1 MTPNPSLAFH
11 ALTTGYCHGS
21 RQSIVGR
28 GLEGSLPRGTLTA
41 LLGTNGAGKSTLLR
55 TLAGLQPPLAGD
67 IFWEGNSLAS
77 LTPEERAKR
86 LSIVLTVRPET
97 GNLTVREVVALGRLP
112 HRQGLWGSRN
122 AAADAEAVE
131 RAMRLTTTSA
141 WSERPVSRL
150 SDGER
155 QRVFIAKALAQETP
169 LILLDEPT
177 AFLDYPSRVQF
188 FNLLKRLTNEM
199 GKTVLLSSHDVELA
213 AAHADRILLLSKE
226 SLCLAP
232 TEAKERNHAIR
243 DFFRLDAETLHGF

>member
-11 ALTTGYCHGS
+11 TLTTGYCHGS

-28 GLEGSLPRGTLTA
+28 GLEGSLPRGTLTV

>member
-199 GKTVLLSSHDVELA
+199 GKTILLSSHDVELA

-243 DFFRLDAETLHGF
+243 DFFRLNAETLHGF

>member
-131 RAMRLTTTSA
+131 RAMQLTTTST

>member
-131 RAMRLTTTSA
+131 RAMQLTTTST

-243 DFFRLDAETLHGF
+243 DFFRLDAETPHGF

>member
-188 FNLLKRLTNEM
+188 FNLLKSLTNEM

>member
-1 MTPNPSLAFH
+1 MTSNPSLAFH

-28 GLEGSLPRGTLTA
+28 GLEGSLPRGTLTV

-131 RAMRLTTTSA
+131 RAMQLTTTSA

-243 DFFRLDAETLHGF
+243 DFFQLDAETLHGF

>member
-28 GLEGSLPRGTLTA
+28 GLEGSLPRGTLTV

-55 TLAGLQPPLAGD
+55 TLAGLQPLLAGD

-213 AAHADRILLLSKE
+213 ATHADRILLLSKE

>member
-28 GLEGSLPRGTLTA
+28 GLEGSLPRGTLTV

-55 TLAGLQPPLAGD
+55 TLAGLQTPLAGD

>member
-28 GLEGSLPRGTLTA
+28 GLEGSLPRGTLTV

-243 DFFRLDAETLHGF
+243 DFFLLDAETLHGF

>member
-28 GLEGSLPRGTLTA
+28 GLEGSLPRGTLTV

-131 RAMRLTTTSA
+131 RAMQLTTTSA

-243 DFFRLDAETLHGF
+243 DFFRLDTETLHGF

>member
-28 GLEGSLPRGTLTA
+28 GLEGSLPRGTLTV

-131 RAMRLTTTSA
+131 SAMRLTTTSA

-232 TEAKERNHAIR
+232 TEPKERNHAIR

>member
-28 GLEGSLPRGTLTA
+28 GLEGSLPRGTLTV

-213 AAHADRILLLSKE
+213 ATHADRILLLSKE

-243 DFFRLDAETLHGF
+243 DFFRLNAETLHGF

>member
-1 MTPNPSLAFH
+1 MIPNPSLAFH

-21 RQSIVGR
+21 RQSIVGK
-28 GLEGSLPRGTLTA
+28 GLEGSLPRGTLTV

-243 DFFRLDAETLHGF
+243 DFFRLDTETLHGF

>member
-28 GLEGSLPRGTLTA
+28 GLEGSLPRGTLTV

-122 AAADAEAVE
+122 AATDAEAVE

-177 AFLDYPSRVQF
+177 AFWTIPHAC
-188 FNLLKRLTNEM
+188 
-199 GKTVLLSSHDVELA
+199 SS
-213 AAHADRILLLSKE
+213 ST
-226 SLCLAP
+226 C
-232 TEAKERNHAIR
+232 
-243 DFFRLDAETLHGF
+243 

>member
-188 FNLLKRLTNEM
+188 FNLLKCLTNEM

>member
-28 GLEGSLPRGTLTA
+28 GLEGSLPRGTLTV

-199 GKTVLLSSHDVELA
+199 GKTILLSSHDVELA

-232 TEAKERNHAIR
+232 TEAQERNHAIR
-243 DFFRLDAETLHGF
+243 DFFQLDAETLHGF

>member
-28 GLEGSLPRGTLTA
+28 GLEGSLPRGTLTV

-131 RAMRLTTTSA
+131 RAMQLTTTST

-232 TEAKERNHAIR
+232 TEAQERNHAIR
-243 DFFRLDAETLHGF
+243 DFFQLDAETLHGF

>member
-232 TEAKERNHAIR
+232 TEAQERNHAIR
-243 DFFRLDAETLHGF
+243 DFFQLDAETLHCF

>member
-28 GLEGSLPRGTLTA
+28 GLEGSLPRGTLTV

-77 LTPEERAKR
+77 LTPEERAKC

>member
-28 GLEGSLPRGTLTA
+28 GLEGSLPRGTLTV

-232 TEAKERNHAIR
+232 TEAQERNHAIR
-243 DFFRLDAETLHGF
+243 DFFQLDAETLHGF

>member
-28 GLEGSLPRGTLTA
+28 GLEGSLPRGTLTV

-122 AAADAEAVE
+122 AATDAEAVE

-243 DFFRLDAETLHGF
+243 DFFQLDAEILHGV

>member
-28 GLEGSLPRGTLTA
+28 GLEGSLPRGTLTV

-232 TEAKERNHAIR
+232 TEAQERNHAIR
-243 DFFRLDAETLHGF
+243 DFFQLDVETLHGF

>member
-28 GLEGSLPRGTLTA
+28 GLEGSLPRGTLTV

-122 AAADAEAVE
+122 AATDAEAVE

-226 SLCLAP
+226 SLCLTP

-243 DFFRLDAETLHGF
+243 DFFQLDAEILHGF

>member
-28 GLEGSLPRGTLTA
+28 GLEGSLPRGTLTV

-55 TLAGLQPPLAGD
+55 KLAGLQPPLAGD

-243 DFFRLDAETLHGF
+243 DFFQLDAETLHGF

>member
-28 GLEGSLPRGTLTA
+28 GLEGSLPRGTLTV

-131 RAMRLTTTSA
+131 SAMRLTTTSA

-232 TEAKERNHAIR
+232 TEAKERNHVIR
-243 DFFRLDAETLHGF
+243 DFFQLDAETLHGF

>member
-28 GLEGSLPRGTLTA
+28 GLEGSLPRGTLTV

-188 FNLLKRLTNEM
+188 FNLLNRLTNEM
-199 GKTVLLSSHDVELA
+199 DKTVLLSSHDVELA

-243 DFFRLDAETLHGF
+243 DFFQLDAETLHGF

>member
-28 GLEGSLPRGTLTA
+28 GLEGSLPRGTLTV

-122 AAADAEAVE
+122 AATDAEAVE
-131 RAMRLTTTSA
+131 SAMQLTTTSA

>member
-28 GLEGSLPRGTLTA
+28 GLEGSLPRGTLTV

-232 TEAKERNHAIR
+232 TEAKERKHAIR

>member
-131 RAMRLTTTSA
+131 RAMQQTTTST

>member
-28 GLEGSLPRGTLTA
+28 GLEGSLPRGTLTV

-131 RAMRLTTTSA
+131 RAMQLTTTSA

-155 QRVFIAKALAQETP
+155 QRAFIAKALAQETP

>member
-28 GLEGSLPRGTLTA
+28 GLEGSLPRGTLTV

-199 GKTVLLSSHDVELA
+199 DKTVLLSSHDVELA

-243 DFFRLDAETLHGF
+243 DFFQLDAETLHGF

>member
-28 GLEGSLPRGTLTA
+28 GLEGSLPRGTLTV

-243 DFFRLDAETLHGF
+243 DFFQRDAETLHGF

>member
-28 GLEGSLPRGTLTA
+28 GLEGSLPRGTLTV

>member
-1 MTPNPSLAFH
+1 MIPNPSLAFH
-11 ALTTGYCHGS
+11 TLTTGYCHGS

-28 GLEGSLPRGTLTA
+28 GLEGSLPRGTLTV

-232 TEAKERNHAIR
+232 TEAQERNHAIR
-243 DFFRLDAETLHGF
+243 DFFQLDAETLHGF

>member
-28 GLEGSLPRGTLTA
+28 GLEGSLPRGTLTV

-243 DFFRLDAETLHGF
+243 DFFRLNAETLHGF

>member
-28 GLEGSLPRGTLTA
+28 GLEGSLPRGTLTV

-131 RAMRLTTTSA
+131 SAMRLTTTSA

-213 AAHADRILLLSKE
+213 ATHADRILLLSKE

>member
-28 GLEGSLPRGTLTA
+28 GLEGSLPRGTLTV

-243 DFFRLDAETLHGF
+243 DFFRLDTETLHGF

>member
-28 GLEGSLPRGTLTA
+28 GLEGSLPRGTLTV

-131 RAMRLTTTSA
+131 RAMQLTTTSA

-188 FNLLKRLTNEM
+188 FNLLRRLTNEM

-213 AAHADRILLLSKE
+213 ATHADRILLLSKE

>member
-28 GLEGSLPRGTLTA
+28 GLEGSLPRGTLTV

-131 RAMRLTTTSA
+131 RAMQLTTTSA

-243 DFFRLDAETLHGF
+243 DFFRLDAEILHGF

>member
-28 GLEGSLPRGTLTA
+28 GLEGSLPRGTLTV

-67 IFWEGNSLAS
+67 IFWEGNSLVS

-213 AAHADRILLLSKE
+213 ATHADRILLLSKE